1 LVLVFALAQ
10 GMLWAGIAS
19 TFVMGIGTA
28 ITVAMIATIAVGAR
42 SLAQGFANTRS
53 GYGMLALRGLE
64 TAAAVTILLFGCL
77 LLLGYLTSE
86 RLPLC

>member
-1 LVLVFALAQ
+1 
-10 GMLWAGIAS
+10 MLWAGVAS

-28 ITVAMIATIAVGAR
+28 ITVAAIATLAVGAR
-42 SLAQGFANTRS
+42 SLAQTFADKRS

-64 TAAAVTILLFGCL
+64 TAAAFAILALGL
-77 LLLGYLTSE
+77 LLLIGYLTSE